1 MKNLFEHTS
10 SLWARYSDYEI
21 KKDKEGTEYII
32 PKKDA
37 EIKLYS
43 PMKEA
48 EQLVLDTINLGK
60 KLNEHPPA
68 MVRNTLIIDYA
79 KKYGLMGFITALPTT
94 ADFITYE
101 KVYLPK
107 NHFIKKETMDTV
119 EYLDLFFPFE
129 KPDFKKHGTESTW
142 DISGDVTGM
151 ALAMTMTDRPQ
162 AVAMCLQRNY
172 AEPVD
177 WISTMCS
184 DLAFTCIGSFLY
196 YHDYD
201 NLDDVQ
207 KDLFRQGM
215 KAFGAISPTYRIAL
229 LDNPSI
235 IWDFNSLIQM
245 VQMMFSFVLAD
256 GDSPLRLC
264 KNCGEAYIASR
275 KGTEFC
281 SPKCKNQ
288 YNVNKSR
295 KKKDSL

>member
-21 KKDKEGTEYII
+21 KKDKNGTEYIV
-32 PKKDA
+32 PKQDA

-48 EQLVLDTINLGK
+48 EQLVLDTVNLGM
-60 KLNEHPPA
+60 KLNRHLPA
-68 MVRNTLIIDYA
+68 AEQNTLIIDYA

-107 NHFIKKETMDTV
+107 NHFIKEEVLETED
-119 EYLDLFFPFE
+119 YLGYFFPFD
-129 KPDFKKHGTESTW
+129 KPDFIKHGTESAW
-142 DISGDVTGM
+142 SISGNVTGM
-151 ALAMTMTDRPQ
+151 ALAMTMTDRLQ
-162 AVAMCLQRNY
+162 AVVMGLQRNY

-177 WISTMCS
+177 WIATMCG

-229 LDNPSI
+229 LDKPSI

-245 VQMMFSFVLAD
+245 VQMMFSFVLTD
-256 GDSPLRLC
+256 EDSPLRLC

-295 KKKDSL
+295 KKHE

>member
-21 KKDKEGTEYII
+21 KKDINGTEYIV
-32 PKKDA
+32 PKQDA

-48 EQLVLDTINLGK
+48 EQLVLDTVNLGK
-60 KLNEHPPA
+60 KLNGHLPA
-68 MVRNTLIIDYA
+68 AEQNALIIDYA

-94 ADFITYE
+94 ADFIIYE

-107 NHFIKKETMDTV
+107 NHFIKEEVLETED
-119 EYLDLFFPFE
+119 YLGYFFPFD
-129 KPDFKKHGTESTW
+129 KPDFIKHGTESAW
-142 DISGDVTGM
+142 SISGDVTGM
-151 ALAMTMTDRPQ
+151 ALAMSMTDRPQ
-162 AVAMCLQRNY
+162 AVVMGLQRNY

-177 WISTMCS
+177 WITTMCS

-229 LDNPSI
+229 LDKPSI

-245 VQMMFSFVLAD
+245 VQMMFSFVLTD
-256 GDSPLRLC
+256 EDSPLRLC

-295 KKKDSL
+295 KKKDLL